1 MTGNGR
7 SSPREFT
14 GRHML
19 FAMVGFFGV
28 VIAVNVL
35 MATLAG
41 RSWTGLAV
49 KNAYVA
55 SQHYN
60 EVLDE
65 ARRQSELGWTSSL
78 DVEGG
83 RPVLSVRDRRGEP
96 VVGLAVSSRVERA
109 THEGEDAAAAMIE
122 ERAGRYVAER
132 ALQPGLWLVRVE
144 AGQADTHY
152 RREFRVIVRKES

>member
-1 MTGNGR
+1 MNRNGP
-7 SSPREFT
+7 SAPGEFT

-35 MATLAG
+35 MASLAG

-60 EVLDE
+60 EVLE
-65 ARRQSELGWTSSL
+65 QARLQSELGWTSSL
-78 DVEGG
+78 EVESG
-83 RPVLSVRDRRGEP
+83 RPVLMVRDRRGDP
-96 VVGLAVSSRVERA
+96 VAGLAVTARFERT
-109 THEGEDAAAAMIE
+109 THEGEDAVMRMAE
-122 ERAGRYVAER
+122 QELGRYVAADR
-132 ALQPGLWLVRVE
+132 LRPGLWLARVE
-144 AGQADTHY
+144 TERANARY
-152 RREFRVIVRKES
+152 RRELRLVVKGEP